1 MHTKIEYFDQPLT
14 SCYFYPG
21 YRINIENCDFSKREI
36 INFLSDNFGE
46 GVVCNDCVK
55 FLKIYSD
62 DWYFSILNYRYKNY
76 IIILKTKDQV
86 NRFIDYFD
94 LKVKIDYKTLSV
106 ENKLQETLEK
116 HLYELNTQKR
126 RNQIR
131 EEVRKILHVKPYD
144 FELIVDEKGIQIKSK
159 NFNFLINGY

>member
-1 MHTKIEYFDQPLT
+1 M
-14 SCYFYPG
+14 
-21 YRINIENCDFSKREI
+21 
-36 INFLSDNFGE
+36 
-46 GVVCNDCVK
+46 
-55 FLKIYSD
+55 
-62 DWYFSILNYRYKNY
+62 IL
-76 IIILKTKDQV
+76 LKTKNQ
-86 NRFIDYFD
+86 IDKF
-94 LKVKIDYKTLSV
+94 LNHFNLETEINYKTLSV
-106 ENKLQETLEK
+106 EYKLQETLEK